1 MIFCQRCF
9 QALPAWLGLELVG
22 NIEDAV
28 ARLKKQG
35 VQFHGA
41 VSEDNAGKS
50 IYFKDPMAIFCI

>member
-1 MIFCQRCF
+1 M
-9 QALPAWLGLELVG
+9 PAMFSGVAGVVGLELVG

-41 VSEDNAGKS
+41 ASEDNTGKS

>member
-1 MIFCQRCF
+1 MFSGV
-9 QALPAWLGLELVG
+9 AGVVGLELVG

-28 ARLKKQG
+28 ARMKKQG

-41 VSEDNAGKS
+41 ASEDNAGKS

>member
-1 MIFCQRCF
+1 M
-9 QALPAWLGLELVG
+9 PAMFSGVAGVVGLELVG

-41 VSEDNAGKS
+41 ASEDNAGKS

>member
-1 MIFCQRCF
+1 M
-9 QALPAWLGLELVG
+9 PAMFPGVAGVVGLELVG

-28 ARLKKQG
+28 ARMKKQG

>member
-1 MIFCQRCF
+1 
-9 QALPAWLGLELVG
+9 LPAWLGLELVG

-50 IYFKDPMAIFCI
+50 IYFKDPMAIFSI

>member
-1 MIFCQRCF
+1 M
-9 QALPAWLGLELVG
+9 PAMFSGVAGVVGLELVG

-28 ARLKKQG
+28 ARMKKQG

-41 VSEDNAGKS
+41 ASEDNAGKS